1 MKTEAIVL
9 VHTPNGLPQTEDFEI
24 VSTEIGAPSPGEVLV
39 ENLYLS
45 VDPYLR
51 AILRSPNRVGQIVPG
66 LAVGRVMDSRSDSF
80 PVGTYVTGELGW
92 SRHVVCDPTQC
103 RAFRPDGFPLSAYLG
118 ELGMPGLTAW
128 AGLLQVAKIAPG
140 EVVYVS
146 AASGAVGSL
155 AGQIAREIGCT
166 VIGSSGNDDNVRR
179 LTQQTGFH
187 YAFNYR
193 STQPLLALR
202 DLVPDGIDVYF
213 ENVGGPQ
220 LEAAIEHMR
229 PWGRIALCG
238 MISTYNDT
246 AETISAGPRN
256 LARMIYKRIT
266 MRGFLATDFYHM
278 EDQFLS
284 QMKAWLKN
292 GSVKADHTIESG
304 IESVPSTFIRLF
316 NGTHSGKLV
325 IELCK

>member
-1 MKTEAIVL
+1 
-9 VHTPNGLPQTEDFEI
+9 
-24 VSTEIGAPSPGEVLV
+24 
-39 ENLYLS
+39 
-45 VDPYLR
+45 
-51 AILRSPNRVGQIVPG
+51 
-66 LAVGRVMDSRSDSF
+66 
-80 PVGTYVTGELGW
+80 
-92 SRHVVCDPTQC
+92 
-103 RAFRPDGFPLSAYLG
+103 
-118 ELGMPGLTAW
+118 MPGLTAW

-179 LTQQTGFH
+179 LTHQAGFH